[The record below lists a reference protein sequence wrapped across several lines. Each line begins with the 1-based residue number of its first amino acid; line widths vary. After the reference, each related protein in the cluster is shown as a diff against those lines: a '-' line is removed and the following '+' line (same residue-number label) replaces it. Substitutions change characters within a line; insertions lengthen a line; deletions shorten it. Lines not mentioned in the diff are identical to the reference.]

1 MERLSSKQLRILL
14 GVIAVLAA
22 ISQLEFSVAVIRD
35 VMKPQSVARDPFFVD
50 SVPDRIRVVQPE
62 AAAAGLKV
70 DDRIRAVNGVP
81 HTGVR
86 TLSRALAAAKPGD
99 VLRVET
105 QAGTSAAVTLR
116 ALDPNPN
123 PWLSVLLYILVPAG
137 CLLLGVWVTYLR
149 PRDARTWI
157 LLALLLS
164 FSGLF
169 LARVDVARSV
179 APLFVIGVIF
189 RVTLPMTWSIWM
201 VLLGLRFPERLP
213 APRWFHHLG
222 WALMVVPALSAV
234 MNTVFGFARAYSIER
249 TAALLPLIR
258 LTQLPSLLSMMLG
271 IGFYF
276 AAVSMHRAKAQ
287 DPDRKRRVGL
297 LMWGSHVSFSLT
309 FVFVLRAVF
318 TQRPVFDGAPAWTT
332 IVALLLL
339 ALFPVTLAYIVIVER
354 ALDAR
359 VMLRMGMQ
367 YALARRALTA
377 VQAIIG
383 FAVGVYVLDHTTKGD
398 VPWLLVLA
406 LAGFAIVLQPLSRR
420 LNQWL
425 DRRFFRDAY
434 DADHILSDLSEQVK
448 SMVEAQPLLET
459 VALRIS
465 EALHVPNVAM
475 MLRGTNGAYEPAF
488 SLGYATPGPM
498 AAFAE
503 MPLVGRLQRF
513 RQPMLVLEPSELPSL
528 NPRLLLPL
536 GVKEEL
542 LGFISLGEKLSQEP
556 YSPADLRLLKSVATQ
571 TGLALENARLTSAV
585 AHQLAQREQF
595 DKEMSITRDVQQRL
609 FPQKLPVIEGL
620 VYDGHCRP
628 AQSVGGDYYDFVQM
642 PGGELLL
649 AVGDVSGKGM
659 PAALLMA
666 ALQASVRG
674 QALNNITDLEV
685 FTRNVN
691 LLLYGMSP
699 KSHFATLFLGLY
711 DPRTWRLRYTLAGHN
726 PPLLLRSNGQMDF
739 LKTTGPGVG
748 MTRLACYKAELLQM
762 DPGDLLVA
770 YTDGFTEAMNAQ
782 RDEFGELR
790 LMDAVRSA
798 RRMEPRVVID
808 RAIEAVDVFTA
819 GAPQHDDMTMVVLEV
834 R

>member
-1 MERLSSKQLRILL
+1 
-14 GVIAVLAA
+14 
-22 ISQLEFSVAVIRD
+22 
-35 VMKPQSVARDPFFVD
+35 
-50 SVPDRIRVVQPE
+50 
-62 AAAAGLKV
+62 
-70 DDRIRAVNGVP
+70 
-81 HTGVR
+81 
-86 TLSRALAAAKPGD
+86 
-99 VLRVET
+99 
-105 QAGTSAAVTLR
+105 
-116 ALDPNPN
+116 
-123 PWLSVLLYILVPAG
+123 
-137 CLLLGVWVTYLR
+137 
-149 PRDARTWI
+149 
-157 LLALLLS
+157 
-164 FSGLF
+164 
-169 LARVDVARSV
+169 
-179 APLFVIGVIF
+179 
-189 RVTLPMTWSIWM
+189 
-201 VLLGLRFPERLP
+201 
-213 APRWFHHLG
+213 
-222 WALMVVPALSAV
+222 
-234 MNTVFGFARAYSIER
+234 
-249 TAALLPLIR
+249 
-258 LTQLPSLLSMMLG
+258 
-271 IGFYF
+271 
-276 AAVSMHRAKAQ
+276 
-287 DPDRKRRVGL
+287 
-297 LMWGSHVSFSLT
+297 
-309 FVFVLRAVF
+309 
-318 TQRPVFDGAPAWTT
+318 
-332 IVALLLL
+332 
-339 ALFPVTLAYIVIVER
+339 
-354 ALDAR
+354 
-359 VMLRMGMQ
+359 
-367 YALARRALTA
+367 
-377 VQAIIG
+377 
-383 FAVGVYVLDHTTKGD
+383 
-398 VPWLLVLA
+398 
-406 LAGFAIVLQPLSRR
+406 
-420 LNQWL
+420 
-425 DRRFFRDAY
+425 
-434 DADHILSDLSEQVK
+434 
-448 SMVEAQPLLET
+448 
-459 VALRIS
+459 
-465 EALHVPNVAM
+465 
-475 MLRGTNGAYEPAF
+475 
-488 SLGYATPGPM
+488 
-498 AAFAE
+498 
-503 MPLVGRLQRF
+503 
-513 RQPMLVLEPSELPSL
+513 MLVLEPSELPSL